1 MSTTGME
8 RIDVPM
14 PAPIQVKHMG
24 LHHAIGRLSN
34 VESRIYELTER
45 VRGDDP
51 SPVGSDQVDHNA
63 SLEAVLSGGG
73 DAIEQSITRSI
84 QLLADLENLLF

>member
-1 MSTTGME
+1 MTTTE
-8 RIDVPM
+8 PV
-14 PAPIQVKHMG
+14 QSKHLY
-24 LHHAIGRLSN
+24 LHHAITRLSE
-34 VESRIYELTER
+34 VEGRIYELAER